1 MTTANAHPAI
11 VTISTTPLVASGGLG
26 PGTRL
31 RGRSRNASPFVGLVA
46 RVVAGLV
53 GVLLGVA
60 IGLVSAGF
68 DTTRLLLALGA
79 IALGIGWVVAFVS
92 DRTGTPPSHR

>member
-1 MTTANAHPAI
+1 MTSATAHAAI
-11 VTISTTPLVASGGLG
+11 ITISTTPLLTSREVDPSPRLG
-26 PGTRL
+26 RGTR
-31 RGRSRNASPFVGLVA
+31 NVNPFVGVVA

-79 IALGIGWVVAFVS
+79 VALGIGWLVALVS
-92 DRTGTPPSHR
+92 DRTGTPPSRR